1 MLTENK
7 RLTRFI
13 RCFSANKYSVIGKF
27 VTLMQGIGRLYED
40 GYGNLI
46 KYNK

>member
-1 MLTENK
+1 MLTGNK
-7 RLTRFI
+7 RYNQFI

-40 GYGNLI
+40 GYGNLS